1 MFAENKPVKRHDD
14 TQLGMLESQ
23 LVCIDAINEIP
34 KDIVSLSQINAN
46 KLIKITES
54 GNLASQL
61 KLKISAQ
68 AMLTLN
74 LDIEDRLVNGPAG
87 TAAQFKENQTISIY

>member
-1 MFAENKPVKRHDD
+1 MFAENKPVKRHND

-68 AMLTLN
+68 VMLTLN
-74 LDIEDRLVNGPAG
+74 LDIEDRLVNGLAG